1 MDIFKLFGEIAINNE
16 NAKDKLNEITRLAED
31 ARDKIS
37 TGFGN
42 IGKAAVGMG
51 KLIGGALIG
60 SGAIGGALMS
70 VTESTMEYRTAMGKL
85 DAAFIT
91 AGHSAETATATYNGL
106 VRVLGD
112 TDVAVEASNHLA
124 LLCDNEQD
132 LQTWTNICTGVF
144 ATFGDSL
151 PIEGLTEAA
160 NETAK
165 VGQVTGPLAD
175 ALNWAGISEDA
186 FNASLAACTTEQER
200 QQLIME
206 TLNGVYDD
214 ASQRYQEMNADV
226 IAANE
231 AQEKFSAAMASFGET
246 AQPIV
251 NAIRDGLGTLLLALT
266 DLVASADFSAI
277 EAGISSAFSWLI
289 DNVVPAVSDFVNFV
303 LENKEP
309 ILAVIA
315 AVAAGF
321 VAWNVVSII
330 QGVISAIQAWRLAT
344 EGMTIAQKLLN
355 LAMNANPIGI
365 IITVITALVAAFIVL
380 WNNCEGFRNFFIN
393 MWENIK
399 VAFAAVVEWLGQ
411 AIDSIVQWFVDAWA
425 WIQDAWSSVGEFF
438 QGVWDGICSAFS
450 AVGTWFSEKFTA
462 AKEGIQNA
470 WSNVTD
476 FFRGVWDGV
485 CGVFDTAKDV
495 VNEKLSNMRTAYEEH
510 GGGIQGAAAALF
522 EGVKGYYTAGYD
534 FINNLTGGKLGEV
547 VAKFKEKM
555 TAAKEAV
562 VGKLEEIKTNFTNK
576 LNAAKTT
583 VTNIFNAIKTAIQ
596 NPIETAKTIVQ
607 NAINAIKGFFTFT
620 ISWPHIPMPHF
631 SISPSGWKIGDL
643 LKGSIPSLGIEWYAK
658 AMENP
663 MLMEN
668 PTVFGMNP
676 ESGKLRVGGEAGS
689 EVVSGTDKLM
699 DMIGQAVES
708 KMAAQLDRM
717 IEQLD
722 AIVDGNVEMLKAL
735 LAGHTIVLNKRE
747 VARTVREYA

>member
-1 MDIFKLFGEIAINNE
+1 MDLFKLFGEIAINNE
-16 NAKDKLNEITRLAED
+16 NAKDKLNEITKLAED

-42 IGKAAVGMG
+42 IGRAAVGMG
-51 KLIGGALIG
+51 KLIGGVLVG
-60 SGAIGGALMS
+60 SGAIGGALVS

-91 AGHSAETATATYNGL
+91 SGHSAETATATYNGL

-112 TDVAVEASNHLA
+112 TDVAVEAANHLA
-124 LLCDNEQD
+124 LLADNEQD

-175 ALNWAGISEDA
+175 ALNWAGVSEDA

-206 TLNGVYDD
+206 TLNGLYDD

-277 EAGISSAFSWLI
+277 ETGISSAFAWLI
-289 DNVVPAVSDFVNFV
+289 DTVVPAVGEFVNFV

-321 VAWNVVSII
+321 VAWNVVTIV
-330 QGVISAIQAWRLAT
+330 QGVVSAIKAWQLAT
-344 EGMTIAQKLLN
+344 QGMTVAQKLLN

-393 MWENIK
+393 LWENIK
-399 VAFAAVVEWLGQ
+399 NIVSNAVEAVKNFFGNLVSGAKEKFEEMKAAATEKFNAIKDAAVEKFNAVK
-411 AIDSIVQWFVDAWA
+411 DA
-425 WIQDAWSSVGEFF
+425 V
-438 QGVWDGICSAFS
+438 
-450 AVGTWFSEKFTA
+450 SEKFNA
-462 AKEGIQNA
+462 AKEAMGTIMQA
-470 WSNVTD
+470 
-476 FFRGVWDGV
+476 
-485 CGVFDTAKDV
+485 AKDV
-495 VNEKLSNMRTAYEEH
+495 VSEKLSAMKAAYDEH
-510 GGGIQGAAAALF
+510 GGGIKGAAAAIM

-534 FINNLTGGKLGEV
+534 FINNLTGGKLGEMV
-547 VAKFKEKM
+547 SKVKEKL
-555 TAAKEAV
+555 TAAKDAV
-562 VGKLEEIKTNFTNK
+562 VNRLNEIKNNFTNK
-576 LNAAKTT
+576 LNAVKTT
-583 VTNIFNAIKTAIQ
+583 VTNIFNAVKTAIT
-596 NPIETAKTIVQ
+596 NPIETAKNTVKNIVDT
-607 NAINAIKGFFTFT
+607 IKGFFSGMT
-620 ISWPHIPMPHF
+620 ISFPHIKLPHF
-631 SISPSGWKIGDL
+631 SISPAGWKFKDL
-643 LKGSIPSLGIEWYAK
+643 LEGTIPSLGISWYAK
-658 AMENP
+658 AMDNP
-663 MLMEN
+663 MIMEK
-668 PTVFGMNP
+668 PTIFGYNAA
-676 ESGKLRVGGEAGS
+676 SGNLLGGGEAGS

-708 KMAAQLDRM
+708 KMATQLDRM
-717 IEQLD
+717 IGQLD
-722 AIVDGNVEMLKAL
+722 ALVDGNGEMLKAL